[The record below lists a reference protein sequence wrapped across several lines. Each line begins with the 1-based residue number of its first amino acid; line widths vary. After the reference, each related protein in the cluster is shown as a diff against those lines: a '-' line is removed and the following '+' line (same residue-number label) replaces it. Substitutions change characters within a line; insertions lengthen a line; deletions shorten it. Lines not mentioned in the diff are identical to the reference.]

1 MSRGVNGDAEMATT
15 ALASSTPLA
24 DALRAVPFA
33 NLDTVTSSH
42 DLRYKPIPSLYL
54 EPEAPTK
61 PRWAWAD
68 IDAHDYLFAF
78 NASAPPPTCTALA
91 PTPAT
96 DRPGG
101 DLRSEPSTSEAA
113 SSATCC
119 NTTGCA
125 AWVFDASAP
134 GPFGGCAAG
143 ESCCYLKTFVKKPK
157 PSANMSSGVVSRGAD
172 TQWSAPPAGL
182 RSAPP
187 LGGLAAGTFELR
199 ADGGFHAWTVE
210 NASPAGSTKIGA
222 LSEALV
228 AVRVSGGGVPT
239 AARALRTAPPPA
251 SPASSGSASRA
262 RSRSSASYHDAA
274 LLEGLNPR
282 YGRSPW
288 RVGDLDG
295 STTPAAALTL
305 SPPTTD
311 APLTPLL
318 LTLPLSVQNDVA
330 RSAVRR
336 RRVLGRWRR
345 DERSGVRRGVRRRRW
360 LRVMD
365 P

>member
-1 MSRGVNGDAEMATT
+1 MKAAAGSGGVNGDAEMATT

-101 DLRSEPSTSEAA
+101 DLRSEPSTSEAVC
-113 SSATCC
+113 SATCC

-143 ESCCYLKTFVKKPK
+143 ESCCYLKTFVKEPK

-239 AARALRTAPPPA
+239 AARALRTAPPPGVA
-251 SPASSGSASRA
+251 GVERLSFSGSQPFVRLVP
-262 RSRSSASYHDAA
+262 HDAA
-274 LLEGLNPR
+274 LPEGLNPDLHTHIR
-282 YGRSPW
+282 TNNTLPGGHSVTPRGLHQASMLYPGRSHHH
-288 RVGDLDG
+288 
-295 STTPAAALTL
+295 
-305 SPPTTD
+305 
-311 APLTPLL
+311 
-318 LTLPLSVQNDVA
+318 
-330 RSAVRR
+330 
-336 RRVLGRWRR
+336 
-345 DERSGVRRGVRRRRW
+345 
-360 LRVMD
+360 
-365 P
+365 